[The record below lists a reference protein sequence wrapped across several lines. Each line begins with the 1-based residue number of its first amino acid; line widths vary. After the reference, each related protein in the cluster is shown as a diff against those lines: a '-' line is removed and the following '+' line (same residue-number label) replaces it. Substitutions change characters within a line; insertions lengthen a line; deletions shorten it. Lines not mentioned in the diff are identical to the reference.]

1 MKSTQVEKNSV
12 KSLYNAS
19 LFRIY
24 FYKERL
30 AFGPYLAIGIMLSA
44 LYGEKIIAI
53 YVKILENTVI

>member
-1 MKSTQVEKNSV
+1 MKSDHVHINSV

-30 AFGPYLAIGIMLSA
+30 AFGPYLAIGIILSA
-44 LYGEKIIAI
+44 LYGEKIIDL
-53 YVKILENTVI
+53 YLKMLENIVV